1 MSRGARRKGP
11 GRLIVL
17 EGVDGAGTTTQLER
31 VAATLRD
38 EGRRVLATRQPSDGP
53 IGTLLRQALTRR
65 LGLPE
70 GRGPLTPETLA
81 LLFAA
86 DRTDHLAATV
96 IPAIEEGQIV
106 LCDRYVHSSLAY
118 QGAELPMAWVAE
130 INRQAIPA
138 HLTVFLEVDVATAA
152 KRRDARGGVEEHFDA
167 ELMQRRIA
175 RRYKQALALRA
186 EKERIV
192 VLDGAR
198 PIPEVTEG
206 ILSAIRALPGWSR

>member
-106 LCDRYVHSSLAY
+106 L
-118 QGAELPMAWVAE
+118 
-130 INRQAIPA
+130 
-138 HLTVFLEVDVATAA
+138 
-152 KRRDARGGVEEHFDA
+152 
-167 ELMQRRIA
+167 
-175 RRYKQALALRA
+175 
-186 EKERIV
+186 
-192 VLDGAR
+192 
-198 PIPEVTEG
+198 
-206 ILSAIRALPGWSR
+206 

>member
-31 VAATLRD
+31 VAAALRL

-65 LGLPE
+65 LGLPA

-86 DRTDHLAATV
+86 DRTDHLAAT
-96 IPAIEEGQIV
+96 IGPAIEEGQIV

-118 QGAELPMAWVAE
+118 QGAELPMPWVAE
-130 INRQAIPA
+130 INRMAMPA
-138 HLTVFLEVDVATAA
+138 HLTVFLEVDVPTAA
-152 KRRDARGGVEEHFDA
+152 RRRVARGGVEEHFDA

-175 RRYKQALALRA
+175 RRYKQALTLRA

-192 VLDGAR
+192 VLDGTR
-198 PIPEVTEG
+198 PIEEVTED
-206 ILSAIRALPGWSR
+206 ILAAIHALPGLPR